1 MSLHLIHSNEEIC
14 FLRPITRA
22 CVWGICLF
30 LTVSATGAQSE
41 RSEKILSAVSA
52 GIGANDLNDMSW
64 DGRTLW
70 VSGAGTLTRHVSNF
84 GTVYDWRSYRQMNG
98 FGKGSI
104 YALASSGDTL
114 VVSWGWTE
122 EYNGQQ
128 AIMGDGLSL
137 SRDGGD
143 SWTHIPV
150 TKLFPD
156 RASFSNPGRYT
167 ATWDIAFTRNTI
179 WCCSLSGFLLK
190 STDMGETWTNI
201 LPDAGPLDLLNAN
214 HHGQCL
220 DAYGDTLW
228 VGTFQGMNLSLN
240 RGKTWTN
247 YSWKTGEKIDL
258 ANPKPGN
265 FVYAVEHKTVA
276 GKTHVWAGCSDY
288 YGLGMYGICHTADN
302 GATWKYETTKYNAWN
317 FAFGHK
323 GASDP
328 AVSDSTVFA
337 ASDSGLAVS
346 YDLGATWDIMT
357 IRDSDGAT
365 WRRGERISSVA
376 VVADTLWA
384 TSANGIARTTD
395 WGRTWTVY
403 KGITRVKT
411 LDTGERDVGVSSAFD
426 DVETYA
432 FPNPFTPSR
441 RDADYSR
448 TNIHY
453 ALKKDARIS
462 VTLFDFRGRKL
473 RELVRNE
480 NRAGGRDHQEVW
492 DGKDADGSV
501 VPNGVYFYLIK
512 TDKGDSARGK
522 IMVLD

>member
-14 FLRPITRA
+14 FLRPVTRA

-240 RGKTWTN
+240 RGKT
-247 YSWKTGEKIDL
+247 
-258 ANPKPGN
+258 
-265 FVYAVEHKTVA
+265 
-276 GKTHVWAGCSDY
+276 
-288 YGLGMYGICHTADN
+288 
-302 GATWKYETTKYNAWN
+302 
-317 FAFGHK
+317 
-323 GASDP
+323 
-328 AVSDSTVFA
+328 
-337 ASDSGLAVS
+337 
-346 YDLGATWDIMT
+346 
-357 IRDSDGAT
+357 
-365 WRRGERISSVA
+365 
-376 VVADTLWA
+376 
-384 TSANGIARTTD
+384 
-395 WGRTWTVY
+395 
-403 KGITRVKT
+403 
-411 LDTGERDVGVSSAFD
+411 
-426 DVETYA
+426 
-432 FPNPFTPSR
+432 
-441 RDADYSR
+441 
-448 TNIHY
+448 
-453 ALKKDARIS
+453 
-462 VTLFDFRGRKL
+462 
-473 RELVRNE
+473 
-480 NRAGGRDHQEVW
+480 
-492 DGKDADGSV
+492 
-501 VPNGVYFYLIK
+501 
-512 TDKGDSARGK
+512 
-522 IMVLD
+522 